1 VFYTGRPFQ
10 PTVMFVSKA
19 TVYPREATF
28 LFLLCPTS
36 KTLDSAGK
44 ACQTQITLAYWVH
57 STLSITITS
66 VVLLSFIMQSVAVFY
81 CYSEDSYAECH
92 YADVVML
99 SVVMLSVVAHSVSG
113 NMNIICLPENGIKQG
128 VNLIYY

>member
-1 VFYTGRPFQ
+1 
-10 PTVMFVSKA
+10 MFVSEA
-19 TVYPREATF
+19 TAYSSEATF

-92 YADVVML
+92 YDECRYAKCRYAECHGVIIF
-99 SVVMLSVVAHSVSG
+99 SV
-113 NMNIICLPENGIKQG
+113 NTT
-128 VNLIYY
+128 